1 MAYIEVPAL
10 SGNRVIRL
18 PDVSGEI
25 ITTGNVDVLFGGG
38 DGGRDLSSASISE
51 KLTVKGNTFLGDD
64 RADGI
69 SFGGSVQQV
78 SKSITGFSVLRNGT
92 MYAKDHGLQEGDFFV
107 LSGVLSGLPKVQN
120 SLNGFLFRCKNVLDN
135 DRFEADNAT
144 RVGSLLL
151 AENAY
156 SGQFTK
162 VSGEKI
168 VMGESWRDG
177 KNIGVG
183 LFSEHDIL
191 AAHCS
196 GGNSSSTINAPLY
209 RVGENY
215 NLNSMMGTTEP
226 SNMDSLKCT
235 FAKVEGAFG
244 FENDDNIYS
253 DLNISVTL
261 IMFDTRPDNINV
273 GDVYRVVSLEEI

>member
-1 MAYIEVPAL
+1 MASIEVPAL

-107 LSGVLSGLPKVQN
+107 LSGVLSGLPKVKD
-120 SLNGFLFRCKNVLDN
+120 SLNGFLFLCKNVLDN
-135 DRFEADNAT
+135 DRFVAENAT
-144 RVGSLLL
+144 RVGSLRL
-151 AENAY
+151 AEDAY

-168 VMGESWRDG
+168 VMGHR
-177 KNIGVG
+177 KNDWGW
-183 LFSEHDIL
+183 
-191 AAHCS
+191 
-196 GGNSSSTINAPLY
+196 
-209 RVGENY
+209 
-215 NLNSMMGTTEP
+215 
-226 SNMDSLKCT
+226 T
-235 FAKVEGAFG
+235 FFCA
-244 FENDDNIYS
+244 
-253 DLNISVTL
+253 
-261 IMFDTRPDNINV
+261 
-273 GDVYRVVSLEEI
+273 